1 MLFLGN
7 FNVNAVDCLCL
18 SFFNLNLLF
27 FFALIEAVLVNAE
40 VTALQDI
47 VFRER
52 LPSDPQKNN
61 QTTCEVIRIRKFVR
75 YQWQKYIYRLF

>member
-1 MLFLGN
+1 VL
-7 FNVNAVDCLCL
+7 ACA
-18 SFFNLNLLF
+18 F

-47 VFRER
+47 VYRKP

-61 QTTCEVIRIRKFVR
+61 QTTCEVIGFRSINLLDTDDRNM
-75 YQWQKYIYRLF
+75 YEH